1 MDERKKKCFNEVKYD
16 SEKVGRLQLPLTLP
30 ELGGYCNISTDL
42 PPTYTAPTTRTLI
55 QSPLCV
61 TRCQSKRGI

>member
-42 PPTYTAPTTRTLI
+42 PPNLHTTNNTYTDSKPSLRDTL
-55 QSPLCV
+55 
-61 TRCQSKRGI
+61 SK